1 MDTRCLCPQ
10 QKPLKL
16 KNRWFCDIVDNVI
29 LQHSKLKWCTLYQ
42 WNKAEANFRTA
53 VWWRH
58 SLQVNCRK
66 NKIKTIPEFNP
77 VICHLLWRP
86 IRLASKCNFF
96 GCVFIVRS
104 PQTIILKHHLPP
116 LPGSFE
122 NKPVL
127 HSGRKVLC
135 CFHCIQRRTPPRT
148 ARFALALVPQTRP
161 CLMNGAPLSPLCY
174 MLISFPLPACC
185 FVVSFFFSLAL
196 VPGRRCIPQG
206 SSTHC
211 CAAGVEGA
219 TERGWGGGV
228 MRERE
233 REGFKKIKNKKT
245 HKRQTIGSR
254 GKAAWQLYDPQLFAG
269 FTVKEEMPP

>member
-1 MDTRCLCPQ
+1 MQLFWVC
-10 QKPLKL
+10 
-16 KNRWFCDIVDNVI
+16 
-29 LQHSKLKWCTLYQ
+29 
-42 WNKAEANFRTA
+42 
-53 VWWRH
+53 
-58 SLQVNCRK
+58 
-66 NKIKTIPEFNP
+66 
-77 VICHLLWRP
+77 
-86 IRLASKCNFF
+86 
-96 GCVFIVRS
+96 

-116 LPGSFE
+116 LPASFE

-185 FVVSFFFSLAL
+185 FVVSFFFFSLAL
-196 VPGRRCIPQG
+196 VPGRCCIPQG

-219 TERGWGGGV
+219 TEGGGS
-228 MRERE
+228 ERG
-233 REGFKKIKNKKT
+233 RDSKK
-245 HKRQTIGSR
+245 
-254 GKAAWQLYDPQLFAG
+254 
-269 FTVKEEMPP
+269 